1 MARNHVVTLHG
12 PEGLLEVA
20 EQPVPEPAADQLLVK
35 VELGGVCATDL
46 HIYKGHIPGFA
57 YPATL
62 GHELVGTV
70 EAVGAGFGTDTT
82 GRPLRLGD
90 RVAVMPATP
99 CGVCPA
105 CRRGSRI
112 PDCANFD
119 VIGFS
124 SPDKRPAGGGWGQ
137 YVLCNSSR
145 ARVFVTGAPADAAVL
160 AEPAATPMEGMRRAG
175 VAYGDTVL
183 VQGTGTIGLLAIATA
198 QALGAS
204 RIVAIGG
211 PARRLRIAQELGAY
225 ETIDIGEVRDGD
237 ERIARALK
245 ATSDGLG
252 FDAVIECA
260 GVPST
265 IPEGLSCLRKG
276 GVFVELGHFSD
287 VGDVLVNP
295 YRHLLARDA
304 TLVAVSGYTPDSFQR
319 ALRVV
324 EGLGEKIR
332 HLVTHRVPMSRAE
345 DAMLALTAERNYELD
360 GTEVGKIVID
370 PWS

>member
-1 MARNHVVTLHG
+1 MNNVVTLRG
-12 PEGLLEVA
+12 PDGPVEVTG
-20 EQPVPEPAADQLLVK
+20 QPMPEVAADQLLVR

-46 HIYKGHIPGFA
+46 HIYQGHIPGFE

-62 GHELVGTV
+62 GHELVGTI
-70 EAVGAGFGTDTT
+70 EKGSGTDPA
-82 GRPLRLGD
+82 GRPLKPGA

-105 CRRGSRI
+105 CRRSGPI
-112 PDCANFD
+112 PDCENFD

-124 SPDKRPAGGGWGQ
+124 NPDKRPAGGGWGQ
-137 YVLCNSSR
+137 YVLCNSGR
-145 ARVFVTGAPADAAVL
+145 ARVFVTDAPAEAAVL

-175 VAYGDTVL
+175 FAYGDTVL

-198 QALGAS
+198 KALGAS

-211 PARRLRIAQELGAY
+211 PERRLGIAEELGAAV
-225 ETIDIGEVRDGD
+225 TIDIADGGD
-237 ERIARALK
+237 RVARALE
-245 ATSDGLG
+245 ANGGG

-260 GVPST
+260 GVPAT

-276 GVFVELGHFSD
+276 GVYIELGHFSD
-287 VGDVLVNP
+287 VGDVAINP
-295 YRHLLARDA
+295 YRHLLSRDA
-304 TLVAVSGYTPDSFQR
+304 TLVAVSGYTPDSFRR

-324 EGLGEKIR
+324 EGLGDKVGR
-332 HLVTHRVPMSRAE
+332 LVTHRVPMSRAE
-345 DAMLALTAERNYELD
+345 DAMLALTAERNYRLD

-370 PWS
+370 PWA